1 MRAKTFTLVLAV
13 MCTGLS
19 NAQDSLSTTYLKEV
33 VTTGT
38 RFDVPV
44 EKSGKTI
51 YKLTAEELERN
62 AGKSLADLLNEVPG
76 VQMDGNF
83 GSPGT
88 NVSYFVRGARNRQT
102 LILIDGVPLNDP
114 SSVNAEYDLRYLPV
128 SQIES
133 VEVLKGGL
141 STLYGTGAAAGV
153 INIKL
158 KEPGDE
164 PLSGSLRAGIGSY
177 KTYEQDVTLGG
188 TTGGWS
194 YMVTGSNITSEGFSA
209 AFNDDPNTT
218 FDDDGFSRQNVLAKV
233 GHHFTPAFVLDL
245 SAAFERFRADYDDYE
260 FTDAPNV
267 QRFQQYRFGVH
278 PKWTY
283 GKGHVEGRLVF
294 NANERTFE
302 SNFPAD
308 YDGRNLQAEVI
319 NQHRFS
325 NVLQGLY
332 GVNIQRLAFD
342 EEGVVLGDT
351 ARMSMV
357 DPYVSLLAQW
367 PSGLTI
373 HAGARLNTHSVYG
386 SKFVYNINPSYL
398 FTAGEALSFKIL
410 ASFSTSYI
418 TPSVYQLYSIFGNRK
433 LNPEETENFE
443 AGFTVYGGTR
453 WELNFTWF
461 RRNEL
466 HPIDFVSQFDSQGNY
481 IGGKYENLA
490 DERLVDGVELGM
502 RYRLRQQVS
511 AYINYSHINTDK
523 PESFYRIPKEKWAAG
538 LTLNPLPH
546 GTIDVKYSYTGDRT
560 LFDFNSFSEVT
571 LDAYQLVDIFV
582 SYGFANDRLTCYGAV
597 NNLFDEDFIAVLGYT
612 TRGRNYSMGVRYRF

>member
-1 MRAKTFTLVLAV
+1 M
-13 MCTGLS
+13 
-19 NAQDSLSTTYLKEV
+19 
-33 VTTGT
+33 
-38 RFDVPV
+38 
-44 EKSGKTI
+44 
-51 YKLTAEELERN
+51 
-62 AGKSLADLLNEVPG
+62 
-76 VQMDGNF
+76 
-83 GSPGT
+83 
-88 NVSYFVRGARNRQT
+88 
-102 LILIDGVPLNDP
+102 
-114 SSVNAEYDLRYLPV
+114 
-128 SQIES
+128 
-133 VEVLKGGL
+133 
-141 STLYGTGAAAGV
+141 